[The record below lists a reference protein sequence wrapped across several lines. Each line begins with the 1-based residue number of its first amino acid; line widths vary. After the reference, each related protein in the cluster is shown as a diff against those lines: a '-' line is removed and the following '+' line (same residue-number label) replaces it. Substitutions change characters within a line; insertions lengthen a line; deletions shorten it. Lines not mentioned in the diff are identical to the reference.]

1 MRNAIPLKV
10 VIAVLALACS
20 VWAFSDDLPFTTE
33 QLNHWAYQKVEKPKI
48 PVVRDQ
54 AWVKTPVDAFVLAKL
69 ESQGAKPAPIAD
81 KITLLRRATFD
92 LTGLPPTPE
101 EVNSFLADNSPGAF
115 EKVVDRLLDSPHY
128 GEKWAR
134 HWLDL
139 ARYAESEGFKA
150 DETRPNAWRYR
161 DYVIK
166 AFNEDKPYD
175 RFIKEQI
182 AGDELWPDN
191 PDAIVATGFNRH
203 YPDEYNARNLRQR
216 RQEILNDITD
226 TVGAVFLGS
235 TIGCARCH
243 NHKYDP
249 ILQKDYYRLQAFF
262 VATRAKDDYVL
273 VSASEQDEYRR
284 RLAKWQEQTKE
295 IREQIAKIESPVVK
309 AIYDE
314 SFDKYPDEIK
324 LAITTS
330 PEKRDTMQWLMYH
343 KAQWQLN
350 YGVDEDGNGVAQRL
364 KGEQKKQWE
373 ALRKQLAAFDD
384 IKPKPLPVGS
394 GVTDV
399 GAQAPATY
407 VLKGGGY
414 DAFGE
419 EVQPGFLTIF
429 DRGDAK
435 ITPSKIN
442 STGRRTALANWLA
455 DPVNPLTARVMVN
468 RVWHYHF
475 GRGIVGTPSD
485 FGEMRDR
492 ETHRELLDWLA
503 STFVEQEW
511 SVKKMSR
518 LIMLSNAYQQSSAFN
533 AEVAKIDPD
542 DKLLWRFPRRR
553 LMGEEIR
560 DAILLVS
567 GRINWQMGGPSVFP
581 EIPKEMDI
589 RGGWKRNESEDQKTR
604 RSVYT
609 FVRRNSRYPMFQAFD
624 MPDTHESCSRRS
636 VTTTAPQA
644 LNLLN
649 DGTILISAQAFA
661 GRVLKEAGDD
671 VNRQIALAYRL
682 AFARAPEADERK
694 MAIDFL
700 DQQSALIKSRIE
712 AKRPVALPSNCDV
725 APDVA
730 AQARAAALVDFCHA
744 LFNSN
749 EFVYVN

>member
-1 MRNAIPLKV
+1 MRDAKPLKAAL
-10 VIAVLALACS
+10 AVLALSCG
-20 VWAFSDDLPFTTE
+20 VWAASDDLPFTAQ
-33 QLNHWAYQKVEKPKI
+33 QLNHWAYQKVNKPK
-48 PVVRDQ
+48 PPAVRNR
-54 AWVKTPVDAFVLAKL
+54 AWVRTPVDAFVLAKL
-69 ESQGAKPAPIAD
+69 EDKGIKPSPAAD
-81 KITLLRRATFD
+81 KGALLRRATFD

-101 EVNSFLADNSPGAF
+101 EVNAFLADNSPRAF
-115 EKVVDRLLDSPHY
+115 EKVVDRLLASPHY

-182 AGDELWPDN
+182 AGDELWPDD
-191 PDAIVATGFNRH
+191 PDAVVATGFNRH

-262 VATRAKDDYVL
+262 AATRSKDDYVL
-273 VSASEQDEYRR
+273 VSPAEQAEHQRK
-284 RLAKWQEQTKE
+284 LAIWQEQTKE
-295 IREQIAKIESPVVK
+295 LREQIAKLEAPVAK
-309 AIYDE
+309 GIYDE
-314 SFDKYPDEIK
+314 NFEKYPEEIR
-324 LAITTS
+324 LAITT
-330 PEKRDTMQWLMYH
+330 PAEKRDTMQWLMYH

-350 YGVDEDGNGVAQRL
+350 YGVDEDGNGVAQKL

-373 ALRKQLAAFDD
+373 ALRKQLSAFDD
-384 IKPKPLPVGS
+384 IKPKPLPIGS
-394 GVTDV
+394 GITDV
-399 GAQAPATY
+399 GAQAPTTY

-414 DAFGE
+414 DAFGK

-435 ITPSKIN
+435 IIAPKANT
-442 STGRRTALANWLA
+442 TGRRAALANWLA
-455 DPVNPLTARVMVN
+455 DPNNPLTARVMVN
-468 RVWHYHF
+468 RLWHYHF

-503 STFVEQEW
+503 ATFVEQGW

-518 LIMLSNAYQQSSAFN
+518 LIMLSNVYRQSSAFN
-533 AEVAKIDPD
+533 AEAAKIDPD
-542 DKLLWRFPRRR
+542 NKLLWRFRRQR
-553 LMGEEIR
+553 LTGEEIR
-560 DAILLVS
+560 DAILSVS

-589 RGGWKRNESEDQKTR
+589 RGGWKRNESDDQKTR
-604 RSVYT
+604 RSIYT
-609 FVRRNSRYPMFQAFD
+609 FVRRNSRFPMFQAFD
-624 MPDTHESCSRRS
+624 MPDTHESCSRRA

-649 DGTILISAQAFA
+649 DRAILLSAQSFA
-661 GRVLKEAGDD
+661 GRVLKEAGTN
-671 VNRQIALAYRL
+671 VNAQIETAYHV
-682 AFARAPEADERK
+682 AFARKPDANEVKTA
-694 MAIDFL
+694 AGFL
-700 DQQSALIKSRIE
+700 RQQAALIKKRIE
-712 AKRPVALPSNCDV
+712 AKQPVSLPANCPVEID
-725 APDVA
+725 
-730 AQARAAALVDFCHA
+730 QASAAALVDFCHV

>member
-1 MRNAIPLKV
+1 MRKAKPLKA

-20 VWAFSDDLPFTTE
+20 VWAFSDDHPFTAE
-33 QLNHWAYQKVEKPKI
+33 QLNHWAYQKVEKPTI
-48 PVVRDQ
+48 PVVRDH

-69 ESQGAKPAPIAD
+69 ESQSIKPAPVAD

-115 EKVVDRLLDSPHY
+115 EKVVDRLLNSPRY

-191 PDAIVATGFNRH
+191 PDALVATGFNRH
-203 YPDEYNARNLRQR
+203 YPDEYNARNLMQR

-262 VATRAKDDYVL
+262 AATRAKDDYFL
-273 VSASEQDEYRR
+273 VSTSEQDEYRR

-295 IREQIAKIESPVVK
+295 IREQIAKIEAPVVK
-309 AIYDE
+309 GIYDE

-324 LAITTS
+324 LAITTP

-350 YGVDEDGNGVAQRL
+350 YGVDEDGNGVAQKL

-399 GAQAPATY
+399 GAQAPATH

-419 EVQPGFLTIF
+419 EVQPGFLTII

-442 STGRRTALANWLA
+442 TTGRRTALANWLA
-455 DPVNPLTARVMVN
+455 DPANPLTARVMVN
-468 RVWHYHF
+468 RIWHYHF

-503 STFVEQEW
+503 VTFVEQGW

-533 AEVAKIDPD
+533 AEAAKVDPD
-542 DKLLWRFPRRR
+542 DKSIWRFRRR
-553 LMGEEIR
+553 RMTGEEIR

-581 EIPKEMDI
+581 EIPKEMDV

-649 DGTILISAQAFA
+649 DGTILTSAQAFA

-682 AFARAPEADERK
+682 AFARAPEGDELR
-694 MAIDFL
+694 MAIEFL

-725 APDVA
+725 APDVT